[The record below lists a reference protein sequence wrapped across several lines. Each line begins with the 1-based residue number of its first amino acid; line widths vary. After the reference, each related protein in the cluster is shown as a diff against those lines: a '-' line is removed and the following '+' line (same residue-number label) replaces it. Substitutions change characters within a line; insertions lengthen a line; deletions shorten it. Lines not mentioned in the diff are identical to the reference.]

1 MPVRMPGRVSV
12 EENVA
17 FGTGGGRALHCDV
30 YLPPD
35 HAPVPEG
42 ADGGPAVVGRA
53 AILLLHGGGWM
64 NGDRAQLRGY
74 GIQLARY
81 GFVCV
86 CPEYRLSGEST
97 WPAQV
102 HDVKAALRWLRANA
116 GRLGVDAT
124 RISVSGNSAGAHLA
138 LMLGALRDGELEGE
152 GGHAGVSTQC
162 AAVVAIYP
170 PTQLRVTHPD
180 DPIGRLLGGNVA
192 REVEDQASPLAYAR
206 ADFPPTMLVHGNADS
221 IVPVQASLEMYSALA
236 KAGAA
241 VEMHIYDGVPHAF
254 DTDVEFGRQ
263 VTDLIALFIDRK
275 VCRAG

>member
-1 MPVRMPGRVSV
+1 M
-12 EENVA
+12 
-17 FGTGGGRALHCDV
+17 HCDV

-35 HAPVPEG
+35 HPGEG
-42 ADGGPAVVGRA
+42 AGTAGAGRP

-64 NGDRAQLRGY
+64 NGDRSQLRGY

-86 CPEYRLSGEST
+86 CSEYRLSGESA
-97 WPAQV
+97 WPAQA

-116 GRLGVDAT
+116 TRLGVDES
-124 RISVSGNSAGAHLA
+124 RICVSGNSAGAHLA
-138 LMLGALRDGELEGE
+138 LMLGALRDGELEGD
-152 GGHAGVSTQC
+152 GGNADVSSGC

-170 PTQLRVTHPD
+170 PTQLRVTHAE
-180 DPIGRLLGGNVA
+180 DPIGRLLGGKVA
-192 REVEDQASPLAYAR
+192 REIEDQASPLAYAR

-221 IVPVQASLEMYSALA
+221 IVPVQASLEMYAALA

-254 DTDVEFGRQ
+254 DTDIDFGRQ
-263 VTDLIALFIDRK
+263 VTDLISLFLERK

>member
-17 FGTGGGRALHCDV
+17 FGTGGGRPLHCDV

-35 HAPVPEG
+35 ADPAAPG
-42 ADGGPAVVGRA
+42 SAAPAGRA

-64 NGDRAQLRGY
+64 NGDRSQLRGY

-86 CPEYRLSGEST
+86 CSEYRLSGESA
-97 WPAQV
+97 WPAQA

-116 GRLGVDAT
+116 ARLGVDPA
-124 RISVSGNSAGAHLA
+124 RICVSGNSAGAHLA
-138 LMLGALRDGELEGE
+138 LMLGALRDGELEGD
-152 GGHAGVSTQC
+152 GGNPGVSSQC

-170 PTQLRVTHPD
+170 PTQLRVTHPE

-192 REVEDQASPLAYAR
+192 REIEDEASPLAYAR
-206 ADFPPTMLVHGNADS
+206 ADFPPTMLIHGNADT
-221 IVPVQASLEMYSALA
+221 IVPVQASFEMYGALA
-236 KAGAA
+236 KAGAS
-241 VEMHIYDGVPHAF
+241 VELHIYDGVPHAF

-263 VTDLIALFIDRK
+263 VTDLIALFLDRK
-275 VCRAG
+275 VCRAA